1 MTSHLKDKSL
11 IEANMKFKG
20 LLAGSI
26 SLNGHSPDVLKS
38 GVQKYCRR
46 GETEKALWCA
56 VELDLFSKCGGEP
69 IRTNNLNRLV
79 VICSEDVGVA
89 EPTLPIYIGK
99 LQREWEQNRQSNN
112 NQDKQ
117 ALLKIVRMIS
127 ESPKISLASDIRAVY
142 HHGANIPSV
151 RYDVRF
157 NEVYDDLESLP
168 DEAAG
173 IWELS
178 NEKDSEDLAPYMDG
192 LIYHLDNGDDRAFY
206 YMFKILDLREAK
218 KRCCQR
224 FRGWQPT
231 NYKLVKAVGGRFQP
245 EYAIWEHLF
254 YRAKYLGYEGLK
266 DVLDVL
272 FDWYCHRSEPWLY
285 LTQGMLCFLRDCDW
299 SKTLSIPE
307 LDSEATEV
315 VYQKNYLN
323 PLTID
328 NYVYD
333 KCTKECRKQ
342 CQDVIDL
349 AKTKYVVV
357 NESCHLRN
365 DTYRDIYHHLKDL
378 TRNKKV
384 VKTSKRRKSMKNNS
398 NSQIEPE
405 EIVKELVE
413 DPIPN

>member
-11 IEANMKFKG
+11 IECKMQFKG

-46 GETEKALWCA
+46 GETEKAEWCA

-89 EPTLPIYIGK
+89 EPTLPIYIGQ
-99 LQREWEQNRQSNN
+99 LLREWEQNRQLDNHLD
-112 NQDKQ
+112 QQ

-127 ESPKISLASDIRAVY
+127 ESPKIRLVSDIRAVY
-142 HHGANIPSV
+142 LHGANIPSV
-151 RYDVRF
+151 RCDVRF
-157 NEVYDDLESLP
+157 NEIYEDLEDLP

-192 LIYHLDNGDDRAFY
+192 LIHHLDNGDDRAFY

-218 KRCCQR
+218 KRCGQR

-231 NYKLVKAVGGRFQP
+231 NYKLAKALGGRFQP

-254 YRAKYLGYEGLK
+254 HRVKCLGYEGLK
-266 DVLDVL
+266 DVVDVL

-285 LTQGMLCFLRDCDW
+285 LAQGMLCFLRDCDW

-307 LDSEATEV
+307 LDSEATEA
-315 VYQKNYLN
+315 VYQKNYTN

-328 NYVYD
+328 SYVYD
-333 KCTKECRKQ
+333 KHTKVGRKQ
-342 CQDVIDL
+342 GQDAIDF
-349 AKTKYVVV
+349 AKTGSVVE
-357 NESCHLRN
+357 NESSELLN
-365 DTYRDIYHHLKDL
+365 ETYREIYHHLKDL

-384 VKTSKRRKSMKNNS
+384 RKTGKRRKGVKNS
-398 NSQIEPE
+398 NKSQIETD
-405 EIVKELVE
+405 EIVMELVE
-413 DPIPN
+413 DPIPT